1 MKDNS
6 IRKALII
13 SAGVCALLASNL
25 ALSAIEGARLV
36 GLAMHQ
42 DTGRNIYIGA
52 LHYNEL
58 IPVPEDIVAADG
70 PKAMEYR
77 VVARRTSIRS
87 LMGSVLLQGELAT
100 GAAPSEAVSEFAE
113 DIMAAVKGSLYAGDS
128 LEIRLNKDSS
138 VVAILDGQQ
147 LASTTDRTVSDY
159 FLMGWIGERGPS
171 TAFRSSILAT
181 ELNPTMLPVYEA
193 HTVSD
198 ERIAA
203 IEAWSE
209 GEDEATTSTNSS
221 SPVAVAVAV
230 TATAAVTT
238 APAAASA
245 AAPSSTQNAVSPEVA
260 SSSTEAQEAV
270 TDTAKATPQEPAA
283 AQTSTAEPVLLASA
297 APTREMM
304 QPVME
309 DPKASEVINA
319 MEYSQRL
326 AVFNTTVLR
335 SVYAEIRYPR
345 AAVRRNIQ
353 GTLELDLSVDKDG
366 QLLDVSIAVSSG
378 HPMLDKSA
386 LKAANK
392 AFSDKPVQEIDQVA
406 RSEYSEE
413 YGDQLLIPIPV
424 SFILTE

>member
-1 MKDNS
+1 MKDYR

-13 SAGVCALLASNL
+13 SAGVCALLATNL
-25 ALSAIEGARLV
+25 AFSAIEGVRLV

-52 LHYNEL
+52 LHYDEL
-58 IPVPEDIVAADG
+58 IPVPEDVVAADG

-100 GAAPSEAVSEFAE
+100 GTAPSKTISEFVE

-128 LEIRLNKDSS
+128 LEIRLNKDNT
-138 VVAILDGQQ
+138 VVAILDGQK
-147 LASTTDRTVSDY
+147 LASTTDRQVSNY

-171 TAFRSSILAT
+171 TAFRSSILAP

-193 HTVSD
+193 HTVSS

-209 GEDEATTSTNSS
+209 KEDAVAINIST
-221 SPVAVAVAV
+221 PVAVAVAV
-230 TATAAVTT
+230 TSEAADSTVPTI
-238 APAAASA
+238 ASA
-245 AAPSSTQNAVSPEVA
+245 AAPLSAENAVSTDLA
-260 SSSTEAQEAV
+260 SSSTELQEALTDTTIITAQEPSEV
-270 TDTAKATPQEPAA
+270 QTALTL
-283 AQTSTAEPVLLASA
+283 EPVLLASA
-297 APTREMM
+297 APTQEMI

-309 DPKASEVINA
+309 DAKASEIIDA

-326 AVFNTTVLR
+326 AVFNTSVLR

-353 GTLELDLSVDKDG
+353 GTLELDLSVGKEG
-366 QLLDVSIAVSSG
+366 ELLDVSIAVSSG

-386 LKAANK
+386 VKAANK
-392 AFSDKPVQEIDQVA
+392 AFSEKPVQEIDQVA

-413 YGDQLLIPIPV
+413 DGDKLIIPIPV

>member
-1 MKDNS
+1 MKHYS
-6 IRKALII
+6 IRKVLII
-13 SAGVCALLASNL
+13 SAGVCALLAPNL
-25 ALSAIEGARLV
+25 AFTAIEGVRLI

-52 LHYNEL
+52 LHYDEL
-58 IPVPEDIVAADG
+58 IPVPNDIVTADG
-70 PKAMEYR
+70 PRSMEYR

-100 GAAPSEAVSEFAE
+100 GGAPSQNVSDFAE

-128 LEIRLNKDSS
+128 LEIRLNKDNG
-138 VVAILDGQQ
+138 VEAILDGQS
-147 LASTTDRTVSDY
+147 LASSSDREVSNY
-159 FLMGWIGERGPS
+159 FLMGWVGERGPS

-181 ELNPTMLPVYEA
+181 ELNSTIQPIYDA

-209 GEDEATTSTNSS
+209 NNNVAATQTNTS
-221 SPVAVAVAV
+221 SPVAVAV
-230 TATAAVTT
+230 TTKAAASTVPTV
-238 APAAASA
+238 ASA
-245 AAPSSTQNAVSPEVA
+245 AALSSAPKTASTDLASAPSEMQ
-260 SSSTEAQEAV
+260 Q
-270 TDTAKATPQEPAA
+270 AA
-283 AQTSTAEPVLLASA
+283 ADTTSITPPPVQTSASEPILLASA
-297 APTREMM
+297 APTQEML
-304 QPVME
+304 QPAMT
-309 DPKASEVINA
+309 DIDTSEIINA

-326 AVFNTTVLR
+326 AVFNMNVLR

-366 QLLDVSIAVSSG
+366 KLLDVSIAVSSG
-378 HPMLDKSA
+378 HSSLDKSA
-386 LKAANK
+386 VKAANK
-392 AFSDKPVQEIDQVA
+392 AFSNKPVQEIDQVA

-413 YGDQLLIPIPV
+413 GGETLIIPIPV

>member
-13 SAGVCALLASNL
+13 SAGVCALLATNL
-25 ALSAIEGARLV
+25 AFSAIEGVRLV

-52 LHYNEL
+52 LHYDEL
-58 IPVPEDIVAADG
+58 IPVPEDVVAADG

-100 GAAPSEAVSEFAE
+100 GTAPSKTISEFVE

-128 LEIRLNKDSS
+128 LEIRLNKDNT
-138 VVAILDGQQ
+138 VVAILDGQK
-147 LASTTDRTVSDY
+147 LASTTDRQVSNY

-171 TAFRSSILAT
+171 TAFRSSILAP

-193 HTVSD
+193 HTVSS

-209 GEDEATTSTNSS
+209 KEDAVAINIST
-221 SPVAVAVAV
+221 PVAVAVAV
-230 TATAAVTT
+230 TSEAADSTVPTI
-238 APAAASA
+238 ASA
-245 AAPSSTQNAVSPEVA
+245 AAPLSAENAVSTDLA
-260 SSSTEAQEAV
+260 SSSTELQEALTDTTIVTAQEPSEV
-270 TDTAKATPQEPAA
+270 QTALTL
-283 AQTSTAEPVLLASA
+283 EPVLLASA
-297 APTREMM
+297 APTQEMI

-309 DPKASEVINA
+309 DAKASEIIDA

-326 AVFNTTVLR
+326 AVFNTSVLR

-353 GTLELDLSVDKDG
+353 GTLELDLSVGKEG
-366 QLLDVSIAVSSG
+366 ELLDVSIAVSSG

-386 LKAANK
+386 VKAANK
-392 AFSDKPVQEIDQVA
+392 AFSEKPVQEIDQVA

-413 YGDQLLIPIPV
+413 DGDKLIIPIPV